1 MVHSVSSHTK
11 DPTHDRK
18 DLSKVWL
25 VDTRHQQMRRAR
37 RVVRAFLAFQMGL
50 PMRHSCH
57 RNSFPSILPFP
68 SLLVIFLYTEQMN
81 RLLRGHGLTSD
92 ARYRSESI
100 GVGPTEASKSRTSL
114 MSSRRQS
121 NVTISARKIWELVRE
136 GKGAPSETRLED
148 HE

>member
-68 SLLVIFLYTEQMN
+68 SLLVI
-81 RLLRGHGLTSD
+81 
-92 ARYRSESI
+92 
-100 GVGPTEASKSRTSL
+100 SKSRTSL

>member
-68 SLLVIFLYTEQMN
+68 SLLVISLYAERIH

-92 ARYRSESI
+92 TRCRSESI
-100 GVGPTEASKSRTSL
+100 GVGPTEASKSHTSL
-114 MSSRRQS
+114 MLPRRQPDD
-121 NVTISARKIWELVRE
+121 TIRTRKIWELVRK
-136 GKGAPSETRLED
+136 GKAASSEARLED